1 MDMQLQQLVYF
12 VSVARNLHFTRAA
25 QEVHVSQPALS
36 KQIHELERE
45 LGTALFN
52 RARSNITLT
61 AAGETLLPL
70 ARRILADADSARV
83 QVQELVGLAR
93 GRLRLGATPSL
104 STVVLP
110 EALARFHHAY
120 PGIELIV
127 EENGSR
133 DLVRLLAQGELDLAL
148 IILPLHRRD
157 PALSTSQILKEP
169 LVVAAPA
176 DGSIVRGKSMRLRDL
191 QRYPLVMFR
200 EGYDLR
206 EATLTACRRA
216 RIELRYVVEGGEMD
230 AVLRFVEA
238 GLGIAVVP
246 SMVLEGRPKLRS
258 IAFAGA
264 GLSRIVGLAHRRD
277 VDPPASA
284 RVFRSMLMKHL
295 SEASRS
301 KALPRGVE
309 FAESG

>member
-1 MDMQLQQLVYF
+1 MDMQIQQLVYF
-12 VSVARNLHFTRAA
+12 AAVARTRHFTRAA
-25 QEVHVSQPALS
+25 EEVHVSQPALS
-36 KQIHELERE
+36 KQIHALERE
-45 LGTALFN
+45 LGTPLFSRTRGN
-52 RARSNITLT
+52 VALT

-70 ARRILADADSARV
+70 AKRILADAESARV

-104 STVVLP
+104 STALLP
-110 EALARFHHAY
+110 GALARFHDAY
-120 PGIELIV
+120 SGIELIV

-157 PALSTSQILKEP
+157 PALATASILKEP
-169 LVVAAPA
+169 LVIAAPS
-176 DGSIVRGKSMRLRDL
+176 DGSVLRAKSLRLRDL
-191 QRYPLVMFR
+191 GRYPLVMFR

-206 EATLTACRRA
+206 DATLAACRRA
-216 RIELRYVVEGGEMD
+216 RVKLRFVVEGGEMD

-246 SMVLEGRPKLRS
+246 SMVLEGRPALRS
-258 IAFAGA
+258 VPFAGP
-264 GLSRIVGLAHRRD
+264 GFSRTIAVGHRRD

-284 RVFRSMLMKHL
+284 RVFRSMLLDHL
-295 SEASRS
+295 DETSRS
-301 KALPRGVE
+301 RALPRGVE
-309 FAESG
+309 IVRR